1 MAWCLDQLT
10 LDQLDVLPL
19 PTAGEGPQ
27 PATQELDTLPLEC
40 VPPPV
45 GEAYQ
50 VEHYSGD
57 ALGLG
62 QGAN

>member
-1 MAWCLDQLT
+1 MAWCLDKLS
-10 LDQLDVLPL
+10 LEQLDIMPL

-27 PATQELDTLPLEC
+27 PPTQELDTLPLEC
-40 VPPPV
+40 IPGV

-62 QGAN
+62 RGNN